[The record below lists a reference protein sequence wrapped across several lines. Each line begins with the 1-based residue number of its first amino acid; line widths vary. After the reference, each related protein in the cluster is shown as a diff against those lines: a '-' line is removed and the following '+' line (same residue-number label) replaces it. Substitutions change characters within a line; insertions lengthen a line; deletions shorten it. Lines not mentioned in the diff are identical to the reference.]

1 MYSSPLLSLFRQI
14 REKEVELEEK
24 EGELEQLVRW
34 FSSMKQENSGFSRE
48 GNYSRLFGLDVFC
61 LGVNVKKKT
70 TDALCFLQ
78 TDRESMVSLGSPRIV
93 KFLLISWIVLVN
105 FNIKVLDIV
114 FINMN
119 KKEPLYQICVRI
131 FFFVSDLWIKIL
143 KRFEDLV
150 ICRINTR
157 TSSKL

>member
-24 EGELEQLVRW
+24 EGELEQLVPW

-119 KKEPLYQICVRI
+119 KKEPLCQICVRI
-131 FFFVSDLWIKIL
+131 FFLYQIYG
-143 KRFEDLV
+143 
-150 ICRINTR
+150 
-157 TSSKL
+157 

>member
-1 MYSSPLLSLFRQI
+1 MFRQI

-119 KKEPLYQICVRI
+119 KKEPATLSNLCTYI
-131 FFFVSDLWIKIL
+131 FFVSDLWIKIL

>member
-1 MYSSPLLSLFRQI
+1 M
-14 REKEVELEEK
+14 EEK
-24 EGELEQLVRW
+24 EGELEQLVPW

-119 KKEPLYQICVRI
+119 KKEPATLSNLCTYI
-131 FFFVSDLWIKIL
+131 FFVSDLWIKIL